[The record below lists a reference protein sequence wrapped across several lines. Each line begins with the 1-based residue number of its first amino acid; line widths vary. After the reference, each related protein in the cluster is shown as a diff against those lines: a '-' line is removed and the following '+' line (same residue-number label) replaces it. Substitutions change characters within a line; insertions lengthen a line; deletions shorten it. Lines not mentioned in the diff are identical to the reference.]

1 MPTTPPPAPP
11 PKQGSPSIWRLLLAR
26 FCLRIAGF
34 ELRRGRYGRIARFGT
49 SAAVNLGR
57 AASRPRAGQNQLADG
72 HRCQEIQRL
81 DRDRLVVSWRSGAAH
96 AAKGLNAS
104 FASKADQRLKLKGK
118 APSPCFRGGEA

>member
-11 PKQGSPSIWRLLLAR
+11 PKQGSPSLWRLLLAR

-57 AASRPRAGQNQLADG
+57 AASRTRREDKNESSNSAICCGAYVAYWHIASIRGSAALWSLSEPPAAGEGN
-72 HRCQEIQRL
+72 H
-81 DRDRLVVSWRSGAAH
+81 LVAIETCSS
-96 AAKGLNAS
+96 
-104 FASKADQRLKLKGK
+104 
-118 APSPCFRGGEA
+118 